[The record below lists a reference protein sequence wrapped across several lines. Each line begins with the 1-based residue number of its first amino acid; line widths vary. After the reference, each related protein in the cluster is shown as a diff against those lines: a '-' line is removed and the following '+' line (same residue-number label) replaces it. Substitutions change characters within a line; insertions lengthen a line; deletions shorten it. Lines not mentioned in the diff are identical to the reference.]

1 VINWSNNKNPN
12 SALNNDIVNS
22 INEQKIEQ
30 KKLVELFKIKMNTF
44 ATDRSIESCL
54 DVLNTAI
61 QLSNVRGKLA
71 KSFEYYSKDLE
82 MQVIKLNKL
91 IEKYEHGKIL

>member
-1 VINWSNNKNPN
+1 MINWSNNKNPN
-12 SALNNDIVNS
+12 SELNNDIANS

-54 DVLNTAI
+54 DVLNTSI

-71 KSFEYYSKDLE
+71 KSFEYYSKELE

-91 IEKYEHGKIL
+91 IEKYENGKML

>member
-1 VINWSNNKNPN
+1 MINWSNNKNPN
-12 SALNNDIVNS
+12 SELNNDIVNS

-54 DVLNTAI
+54 DVLNASI

-71 KSFEYYSKDLE
+71 KSFEYYSKELE
-82 MQVIKLNKL
+82 MKVIKLNKL
-91 IEKYEHGKIL
+91 IEKYENGKML

>member
-1 VINWSNNKNPN
+1 MKWSNNKNPN
-12 SALNNDIVNS
+12 SELNNDIANS

-54 DVLNTAI
+54 DVLNTSI

-71 KSFEYYSKDLE
+71 KSFEYYSKELE
-82 MQVIKLNKL
+82 TQVIKLNKL
-91 IEKYEHGKIL
+91 IEKYQNGKML

>member
-1 VINWSNNKNPN
+1 MVNWSNNKNPN
-12 SALNNDIVNS
+12 SEINNDIINS

-54 DVLNTAI
+54 DVLNTSI

>member
-1 VINWSNNKNPN
+1 MINWSNNKNPN
-12 SALNNDIVNS
+12 SELNNDIVNS

-30 KKLVELFKIKMNTF
+30 KKLVELFKIKMNIF

-54 DVLNTAI
+54 DVLNTSI

-71 KSFEYYSKDLE
+71 KSFEYYSKELE
-82 MQVIKLNKL
+82 TQVIKLNKL
-91 IEKYEHGKIL
+91 IEKYENGKML